1 MRSNRRWLPVS
12 VAVLLSACG
21 DEGTPFDM
29 LPEEDAGEVIKE
41 DAGPAPTFPDRGAP
55 TDQGFPEDEGFPEFD
70 AGAFDTG
77 VRDTGVRDTG
87 VRDTGTLDTG
97 VRDTGTLDTG
107 PAYDPCAASA
117 VIDLNA
123 MGTLAGETTSYTGS
137 NASTGRS
144 APLRPACGTAS
155 AIGHQV
161 AFRYVPR
168 AGVRL
173 RVSTD
178 NAGTAVN
185 LDTVAW
191 AQAACASLPSGT
203 SALGCDDDS
212 GNDPRGLSSVFTT
225 AAAVTAGMPVYIIV
239 AGYDGGSSSPTGA
252 FALTVTEVFPGMT
265 GAACDPREV
274 TPAPCAT
281 GLRCVP
287 TGTSTTVGTCL
298 ADGAAG
304 ARCRTAGLA
313 CDAGLTCSGAV
324 TSTASR
330 CRATVAVG
338 GACDPAGAANVCAA
352 GSHCITA
359 SGSSTCV
366 AEGAAG
372 GRCRSAGMA
381 CDATLVCSGAV
392 TSTASRCRGTIA
404 VGAACDA
411 AGTGDPCVTGST
423 CLTVAGNT
431 TCVADGSLSGRCRA
445 SGVACDAGLG
455 CTGTQTATASRCVA
469 AVAVGGACPTG
480 SICVAGS
487 PCLSAVCV
495 ADGSLNGRCRAS
507 GTACDAG
514 LGCNGTASSTTS
526 RCVMAVSVGG
536 TCTAASVCASGSR
549 CLASGGGMICVA
561 DGGAGN
567 FCRADAPRCNTSLTC
582 SSAYTIEGWCL
593 STVASGATCDWT
605 GRSTLCP
612 TGEGCVATSATAGS
626 CAMAQAEAED
636 NNPINP
642 PMTTSTTGAAFTG
655 SITAGDRDC
664 FGLTVPAGAS
674 IYAQGQLPMA
684 PGCPAGG
691 ADPVIT
697 LYRLAAS
704 GTGSSTVTSQD
715 DSDGFGLCPMLN
727 PTVQTN
733 ARNVSAGSYAVCV
746 TGLRS
751 TTTVPNYLL
760 SFGYYR

>member
-1 MRSNRRWLPVS
+1 MRSNRWWLPVS
-12 VAVLLSACG
+12 AALLLSACG
-21 DEGTPFDM
+21 DDSTPFDM

-55 TDQGFPEDEGFPEFD
+55 TDQGFPEDEGFPDFD
-70 AGAFDTG
+70 AGSFDAG

-87 VRDTGTLDTG
+87 VRDTGPLDTG
-97 VRDTGTLDTG
+97 PLDTGPLDTGPLDTGPLDTG

-123 MGTLAGETTSYTGS
+123 MGTLAGETTSYAGS

-144 APLRPACGTAS
+144 APLRPACGAAS

-185 LDTVAW
+185 LDTVVW

-203 SALGCDDDS
+203 SALGCDDDG

-239 AGYDGGSSSPTGA
+239 AGYDGGSSTPTGA
-252 FALTVTEVFPGMT
+252 FALTVTEVSPGMT

-298 ADGAAG
+298 ADGTAG
-304 ARCRTAGLA
+304 ARCRSAGLA

-359 SGSSTCV
+359 SGVSTCV

-411 AGTGDPCVTGST
+411 AGTGDPCVAGST

-431 TCVADGSLSGRCRA
+431 T
-445 SGVACDAGLG
+445 
-455 CTGTQTATASRCVA
+455 
-469 AVAVGGACPTG
+469 
-480 SICVAGS
+480 
-487 PCLSAVCV
+487 CV

-526 RCVMAVSVGG
+526 RCIMAVPVGG
-536 TCTAASVCASGSR
+536 TCTASSVCASGSR

-561 DGGAGN
+561 DGGAGS

-582 SSAYTIEGWCL
+582 SSAYTNEGWCL

-642 PMTTSTTGAAFTG
+642 PLTTSTTGAAFTG

-674 IYAQGQLPMA
+674 IYAEVQLPMA

-715 DSDGFGLCPMLN
+715 NTAGFGLCPMLN

-733 ARNVSAGSYAVCV
+733 ARNVVAGSYAVCV

>member
-1 MRSNRRWLPVS
+1 MWSNRRWLPVS
-12 VAVLLSACG
+12 LALLLPACG
-21 DEGTPFDM
+21 GDESPFDTM
-29 LPEEDAGEVIKE
+29 PEEDAGEMPME
-41 DAGPAPTFPDRGAP
+41 DAGPIPTFPDLGVTDRGFP
-55 TDQGFPEDEGFPEFD
+55 EDQGFPRVDVPEFD
-70 AGAFDTG
+70 SGTGFDAGF
-77 VRDTGVRDTG
+77 RDTGVRDTG
-87 VRDTGTLDTG
+87 IRDTGI
-97 VRDTGTLDTG
+97 RDTGAVDTG
-107 PAYDPCAASA
+107 PPYDPCAASA

-144 APLRPACGTAS
+144 APLRPACGSAS
-155 AIGHQV
+155 SIGHQV

-185 LDTVAW
+185 FDTVVW
-191 AQAACASLPSGT
+191 AQAACASLPSGA
-203 SALGCDDDS
+203 SALGCDDDG
-212 GNDPRGLSSVFTT
+212 GNDPRGFSSVFTT
-225 AAAVTAGMPVYIIV
+225 AAAVTAGTPVYIIV
-239 AGYDGGSSSPTGA
+239 AGYDGGSTTTPTGA
-252 FALTVTEVFPGMT
+252 FALTVTEVYPGMT

-274 TPAPCAT
+274 TPAPCAAA
-281 GLRCVP
+281 LRCVP
-287 TGTSTTVGTCL
+287 TGTSTTMGTCL
-298 ADGAAG
+298 ADGTAG
-304 ARCRTAGLA
+304 ARCRSAGLA
-313 CDAGLTCSGAV
+313 CDVGLTCSGAV
-324 TSTASR
+324 TSTSSR

-359 SGSSTCV
+359 SGASTCV
-366 AEGAAG
+366 AEGTAG
-372 GRCRSAGMA
+372 GRCRSTGTA

-392 TSTASRCRGTIA
+392 TSTSSRCRGTIA

-431 TCVADGSLSGRCRA
+431 TCVADGTANGRCRA

-455 CTGTQTATASRCVA
+455 CNGTQTATASRCVT
-469 AVAVGGACPTG
+469 AVAVGGACTP
-480 SICVAGS
+480 
-487 PCLSAVCV
+487 
-495 ADGSLNGRCRAS
+495 
-507 GTACDAG
+507 
-514 LGCNGTASSTTS
+514 
-526 RCVMAVSVGG
+526 
-536 TCTAASVCASGSR
+536 ASVCASGSR

-582 SSAYTIEGWCL
+582 SSAYTNEGWCL
-593 STVASGATCDWT
+593 STVASRATCDWT
-605 GRSTLCP
+605 GRSTRCP
-612 TGEGCVATSATAGS
+612 AGEGCVATSATAGS

-674 IYAQGQLPMA
+674 IYAQVQLPMA

-704 GTGSSTVTSQD
+704 GTSSSTVTSQD

-733 ARNVSAGSYAVCV
+733 ARNVSAGTYAVCV
-746 TGLRS
+746 TGLRT

>member
-1 MRSNRRWLPVS
+1 MS

-21 DEGTPFDM
+21 DDSTPFDM

-41 DAGPAPTFPDRGAP
+41 DAGPPPTFPDRGAP
-55 TDQGFPEDEGFPEFD
+55 TDRGFPEDEGFPDFD

-87 VRDTGTLDTG
+87 VRDTGAFDTG
-97 VRDTGTLDTG
+97 VRDTGPLDTG
-107 PAYDPCAASA
+107 PAYDPCATSA

-144 APLRPACGTAS
+144 APLRPACGSAS
-155 AIGHQV
+155 SIGHQV

-185 LDTVAW
+185 LDTVVW
-191 AQAACASLPSGT
+191 AQAACASLPSGN
-203 SALGCDDDS
+203 SGLGCDDDS
-212 GNDPRGLSSVFTT
+212 GNDPRGFSSVFTT
-225 AAAVTAGMPVYIIV
+225 SAAVTAGTPVYIIV
-239 AGYDGGSSSPTGA
+239 AGYDGASTTTPTGA
-252 FALTVTEVFPGMT
+252 FALTVTEVYPGMT

-274 TPAPCAT
+274 TPAPCVAA
-281 GLRCVP
+281 LRCVP

-298 ADGAAG
+298 ADGTAG
-304 ARCRTAGLA
+304 ARCRSAGLA

-359 SGSSTCV
+359 SGASTCV
-366 AEGAAG
+366 AEGTAG
-372 GRCRSAGMA
+372 GRCRSTGMA

-392 TSTASRCRGTIA
+392 SSTSSRCRGTIA

-431 TCVADGSLSGRCRA
+431 TCVADGTANGRCRA

-455 CTGTQTATASRCVA
+455 CTGTQTATASRCVM

-487 PCLSAVCV
+487 TCLSAVCV

-507 GTACDAG
+507 GMACDAG
-514 LGCNGTASSTTS
+514 LGCNGTQTATAS
-526 RCVMAVSVGG
+526 RCVMAVPVGG
-536 TCTAASVCASGSR
+536 ACTAASVCASGSR

-582 SSAYTIEGWCL
+582 SSAYTNEGWCL

-626 CAMAQAEAED
+626 CARAQAEAED

-674 IYAQGQLPMA
+674 IYAQVQLPMA
-684 PGCPAGG
+684 PGCPIGG

-751 TTTVPNYLL
+751 TTTVPDYLL

>member
-1 MRSNRRWLPVS
+1 MWSNRRWLPVS
-12 VAVLLSACG
+12 LALLLPACG
-21 DEGTPFDM
+21 GDESPFDTM
-29 LPEEDAGEVIKE
+29 PEEDAGEMLKE
-41 DAGPAPTFPDRGAP
+41 DAGPIPTFPDLGVTDRGFP
-55 TDQGFPEDEGFPEFD
+55 EDQGFPDFD

-87 VRDTGTLDTG
+87 ARDTGTLDTG
-97 VRDTGTLDTG
+97 VRDTGAVDTG
-107 PAYDPCAASA
+107 PPYDPCAASA

-144 APLRPACGTAS
+144 APLRPACGSAS
-155 AIGHQV
+155 SIGHQV

-185 LDTVAW
+185 FDTVVW
-191 AQAACASLPSGT
+191 VQAACASLPSGA
-203 SALGCDDDS
+203 SALGCDDDG
-212 GNDPRGLSSVFTT
+212 GNDPRGFSSVFTT
-225 AAAVTAGMPVYIIV
+225 AAAVTAGTPVYIIV
-239 AGYDGGSSSPTGA
+239 AGYDGSSTTTPTGA
-252 FALTVTEVFPGMT
+252 FALTVTEVYPGMT

-274 TPAPCAT
+274 TPAPCAAA
-281 GLRCVP
+281 LRCVP
-287 TGTSTTVGTCL
+287 TGTSTTMGTCL
-298 ADGAAG
+298 ADGTAG
-304 ARCRTAGLA
+304 ARCRSAGLA
-313 CDAGLTCSGAV
+313 CDEGLTCSGAV
-324 TSTASR
+324 TSTSSR

-359 SGSSTCV
+359 SGASTCV
-366 AEGAAG
+366 AEGTAG
-372 GRCRSAGMA
+372 GRCRSTGTA
-381 CDATLVCSGAV
+381 CDAMLVCSGAV
-392 TSTASRCRGTIA
+392 TSTSSRCRGTIA

-431 TCVADGSLSGRCRA
+431 TCVADGSLNGRCRA
-445 SGVACDAGLG
+445 SGMACDAGLG
-455 CTGTQTATASRCVA
+455 CNGTQTATASRCVM
-469 AVAVGGACPTG
+469 AVAVGGAC
-480 SICVAGS
+480 
-487 PCLSAVCV
+487 
-495 ADGSLNGRCRAS
+495 
-507 GTACDAG
+507 TA
-514 LGCNGTASSTTS
+514 T
-526 RCVMAVSVGG
+526 
-536 TCTAASVCASGSR
+536 SVCASGSR
-549 CLASGGGMICVA
+549 CTASGGGMICVA
-561 DGGAGN
+561 DGGAGT
-567 FCRADAPRCNTSLTC
+567 FCRAVAPRCNTSLTC
-582 SSAYTIEGWCL
+582 SSAYTNEGWCL
-593 STVASGATCDWT
+593 SAVASGATCDWT

-612 TGEGCVATSATAGS
+612 AGEGCVATSATAGS

-674 IYAQGQLPMA
+674 IYAQVQLPMA
-684 PGCPAGG
+684 QGCPAGG

>member
-1 MRSNRRWLPVS
+1 MIRRAALEFGVRPRRQRAVPRYDRGAVRARFPGTTAAPGGLDGLAGSVRAPSGLNEVHVMRSNRWWLPVS
-12 VAVLLSACG
+12 AALLLSACG
-21 DEGTPFDM
+21 DDSTPFDM

-55 TDQGFPEDEGFPEFD
+55 TDQGFPEDEGFPDFD
-70 AGAFDTG
+70 AGSFDAG

-87 VRDTGTLDTG
+87 VRDTGPLDTG
-97 VRDTGTLDTG
+97 PLDTGPLDTGPLDTG

-123 MGTLAGETTSYTGS
+123 MGTLAGETTSYAGS

-144 APLRPACGTAS
+144 APLRPACGAAS

-185 LDTVAW
+185 LDTVVW

-203 SALGCDDDS
+203 SALGCDDDG

-239 AGYDGGSSSPTGA
+239 AGYDGGSSTPTGA
-252 FALTVTEVFPGMT
+252 FALTVTEVSPGMT

-298 ADGAAG
+298 ADGTAG
-304 ARCRTAGLA
+304 ARCRSAGLA

-324 TSTASR
+324 TSTASP
-330 CRATVAVG
+330 CRATV
-338 GACDPAGAANVCAA
+338 
-352 GSHCITA
+352 
-359 SGSSTCV
+359 
-366 AEGAAG
+366 
-372 GRCRSAGMA
+372 
-381 CDATLVCSGAV
+381 
-392 TSTASRCRGTIA
+392 A

-411 AGTGDPCVTGST
+411 AGTGDPCVAGST

-431 TCVADGSLSGRCRA
+431 T
-445 SGVACDAGLG
+445 
-455 CTGTQTATASRCVA
+455 
-469 AVAVGGACPTG
+469 
-480 SICVAGS
+480 
-487 PCLSAVCV
+487 CV

-526 RCVMAVSVGG
+526 RCIMAVPVGG
-536 TCTAASVCASGSR
+536 TCTASSVCASGSR

-567 FCRADAPRCNTSLTC
+567 FCRADAPRCNTSLAC
-582 SSAYTIEGWCL
+582 SSAYTNEGWCL

-642 PMTTSTTGAAFTG
+642 PLTTSTTGAAFTG

-674 IYAQGQLPMA
+674 IYAEVQLPMA

-715 DSDGFGLCPMLN
+715 NTAGFGLCPMLN

-733 ARNVSAGSYAVCV
+733 ARNVLAGSYAVCV

>member
-1 MRSNRRWLPVS
+1 MWSNRRWLPVS
-12 VAVLLSACG
+12 LALLLPACG
-21 DEGTPFDM
+21 GDESPFDTM
-29 LPEEDAGEVIKE
+29 PEEDAGEMLME
-41 DAGPAPTFPDRGAP
+41 DAGPIPTFPDRGAP
-55 TDQGFPEDEGFPEFD
+55 TDRGFPEDEGFPDFD

-87 VRDTGTLDTG
+87 ARDTGTLDTG
-97 VRDTGTLDTG
+97 VRDTGVRDTGAVDTG
-107 PAYDPCAASA
+107 PPYDPCAASA

-144 APLRPACGTAS
+144 APLRPACGSAS
-155 AIGHQV
+155 SIGHQV

-185 LDTVAW
+185 FDTVVW
-191 AQAACASLPSGT
+191 AQAACASLPSGA
-203 SALGCDDDS
+203 SALGCDDDG
-212 GNDPRGLSSVFTT
+212 GNDPRGFSSVFTT
-225 AAAVTAGMPVYIIV
+225 AAAVTAGTPVYIIV
-239 AGYDGGSSSPTGA
+239 AGYDGASTTTPTGA
-252 FALTVTEVFPGMT
+252 FALTVTEVYPGMT

-274 TPAPCAT
+274 TPAPCAAA
-281 GLRCVP
+281 LRCVP
-287 TGTSTTVGTCL
+287 TGTSTTMGTCL
-298 ADGAAG
+298 ADGTAG
-304 ARCRTAGLA
+304 GRCRSAGLA
-313 CDAGLTCSGAV
+313 CDEGLTCSGAV
-324 TSTASR
+324 TSTSSR

-359 SGSSTCV
+359 SGASTCV
-366 AEGAAG
+366 AEGTAG
-372 GRCRSAGMA
+372 GRCRSTGMA

-392 TSTASRCRGTIA
+392 TSTSSRCRGTIA

-431 TCVADGSLSGRCRA
+431 TCVADGSLNGRCRA
-445 SGVACDAGLG
+445 SGMACDAGLG
-455 CTGTQTATASRCVA
+455 CNGTQTATASRCVM
-469 AVAVGGACPTG
+469 AVAVGGAC
-480 SICVAGS
+480 
-487 PCLSAVCV
+487 
-495 ADGSLNGRCRAS
+495 
-507 GTACDAG
+507 TA
-514 LGCNGTASSTTS
+514 T
-526 RCVMAVSVGG
+526 
-536 TCTAASVCASGSR
+536 SVCASGSR
-549 CLASGGGMICVA
+549 CTASGGGMICVA
-561 DGGAGN
+561 DGGAGT
-567 FCRADAPRCNTSLTC
+567 FCRAVAPRCNTSLTC
-582 SSAYTIEGWCL
+582 SSAYTNEGWCL
-593 STVASGATCDWT
+593 SAVASGATCDWT

-612 TGEGCVATSATAGS
+612 AGEGCVATSATAGS

-674 IYAQGQLPMA
+674 IYAQVQLPMA
-684 PGCPAGG
+684 QGCPAGG